1 MMMIPFLLP
10 LALSAPLTD
19 APPPTS
25 QPQLDEPCGQSLG
38 DCASPLTCIPLSPS
52 CTQWTSPWS
61 AGCPGVC
68 RALDA
73 AQQRVYTLCGG
84 WALMD
89 DCDERRER
97 CVADPRNGGG
107 CGPACDGPGICWPFA
122 DVCGGGTGK
131 KNETCAEGQGCFLVF
146 DGGEEGVCL
155 PLRFGSDYYEKTR
168 LEEVHRTDQD
178 GWQAEEEG

>member
-1 MMMIPFLLP
+1 MMHHATYATILATINFP

-25 QPQLDEPCGQSLG
+25 QPQLNEPCGQSLG

-107 CGPACDGPGICWPFA
+107 G
-122 DVCGGGTGK
+122 
-131 KNETCAEGQGCFLVF
+131 
-146 DGGEEGVCL
+146 
-155 PLRFGSDYYEKTR
+155 FGSDYYEKTR

-178 GWQAEEEG
+178 GWQGEEEG